1 MEEIAENI
9 IKGIW
14 SVIHFILWLVLF
26 QIIIFN
32 IGRVSLLIITLGK
45 YPRFSHIQKDTD
57 KIIYFGLFLIVAAW
71 ATLVIYNNVNT

>member
-9 IKGIW
+9 LKGIW
-14 SVIHFILWLVLF
+14 SVIRFLLWMVLF

-57 KIIYFGLFLIVAAW
+57 KITYFGLFLIIAAW
-71 ATLVIYNNVNT
+71 ASLVIYNNVNI